1 MGERLRAGFERL
13 RGKFPIIGDIRGKG
27 LFLGIEFV
35 RDRGTKERFPANTP
49 IGQLIGRRALDNG
62 LLTRFDP
69 HWMAFGPP
77 LVVTDSDI
85 DSILAILDRSIQQT
99 LAEVR

>member
-1 MGERLRAGFERL
+1 M
-13 RGKFPIIGDIRGKG
+13 IGDIRGKG

-35 RDRGTKERFPANTP
+35 QDPQTRARFDPP
-49 IGQLIGRRALDNG
+49 LGQRIGQQALRNG

-77 LVVTDSDI
+77 LTINEEEVDQI
-85 DSILAILDRSIQQT
+85 AAILERSIVQV
-99 LAEVR
+99 LEEG